1 MMPNRDEIIEEM
13 KNTRGQYR
21 YYTMVEDTGPE
32 HGIMRFYTIRVDKN
46 DNIEELSWG
55 EWRKW
60 SNKFEELKDQY
71 EFIEKSVDDM
81 IRQELGG

>member
-1 MMPNRDEIIEEM
+1 MLNRDKIIEEM

-32 HGIMRFYTIRVDKN
+32 CGIMRFYTIRVDKN

-60 SNKFEELKDQY
+60 SNKLEELKDQY